1 VGVVKVVGFF
11 VHMKRRRGKRQKR
24 TKELSKEGIMRS
36 TQQLTA
42 EQEAQAQ
49 ELASLVSE
57 AIASD
62 VLDMARLLVGK
73 DTRHTFGQT
82 ELHLRDLL
90 LKAGAK
96 ALEISLAQK
105 KTATTDPA

>member
-1 VGVVKVVGFF
+1 
-11 VHMKRRRGKRQKR
+11 
-24 TKELSKEGIMRS
+24 MRS

-90 LKAGAK
+90 LKAGAR

-105 KTATTDPA
+105 KLGWQTWAENAFFKVVEVTLGVAAEAALLAAAFPAPV